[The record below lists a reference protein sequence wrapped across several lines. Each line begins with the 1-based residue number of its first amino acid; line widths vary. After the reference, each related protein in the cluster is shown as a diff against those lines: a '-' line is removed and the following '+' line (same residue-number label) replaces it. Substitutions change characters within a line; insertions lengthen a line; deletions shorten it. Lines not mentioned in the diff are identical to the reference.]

1 MAEKV
6 ITSERYSWNWRDA
19 LNSLIYAGAF
29 SGLTA
34 LQQAI
39 DAQNGID
46 WKIVGGAAISGVIAH
61 LLRSFLGAP
70 KVITTYKSNEQ
81 AVMVAEDIK
90 ESNK

>member
-6 ITSERYSWNWRDA
+6 ITSEQYSLEWRDA
-19 LNSLIYAGAF
+19 LNGLIYAGAF
-29 SGLTA
+29 SALTA

-39 DAQNGID
+39 DANNGID
-46 WKIVGGAAISGVIAH
+46 WKIVGYAALSGIVTH
-61 LLRSFLGAP
+61 FLRSFLSKP

-81 AVMVAEDIK
+81 AVSVAEDIK